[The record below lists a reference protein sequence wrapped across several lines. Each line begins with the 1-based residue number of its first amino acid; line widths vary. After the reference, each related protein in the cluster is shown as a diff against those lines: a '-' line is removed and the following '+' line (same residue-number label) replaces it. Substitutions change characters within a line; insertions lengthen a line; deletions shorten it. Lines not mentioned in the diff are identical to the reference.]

1 MCFFDIIVN
10 APGPVAKLRGLGVLK
25 LETPTCLCAKPIR
38 NFLGY
43 PLFPN
48 TLSHR
53 LVAQFGPSKCPNL
66 HMCMSNSLKEIEES
80 KAP

>member
-10 APGPVAKLRGLGVLK
+10 APRTSGEATRIGGVETRNSHLSLRKADKKFFGL
-25 LETPTCLCAKPIR
+25 
-38 NFLGY
+38 

-66 HMCMSNSLKEIEES
+66 HICMSNSLKEIEES